1 MSQMRWGGRV
11 VAGAMLLAAILARPA
26 AVSAQL
32 DPLLMIK
39 KGTPTAP
46 VKPNV
51 IIAVDTATRM
61 QNDADE
67 VYYDPNDYTRFG
79 SPVSVLDWE
88 QRINVDSPTVKY
100 RRKYFNLLEVSGG
113 SDKMTADRID
123 TVGDEEG
130 AAYTSFYEKT
140 RLFVAR
146 TALVKALTDNSN
158 VTRYGLIKMRQS
170 APTWGSAKNIQPV
183 AVSDPNQ
190 QTYTELGGAGKW
202 AVTRPQVSG
211 NIRNG
216 SITATQTPLVQ
227 TDAANSNS
235 SVLSILNQG
244 INGTGLIPAGHET
257 GGPTIVDAPIEYMLD
272 DAKAEATRLIAN
284 DGTNCRNTIVVL
296 VVGGG
301 QGTTVIA
308 ANPATKASQF
318 LNISGRRVPIYVIA
332 IAPKTSAE
340 VTQLTAIATNSG
352 GQYFQITKAM
362 IDDTP
367 AGTPVPEAVRAVNI
381 AISHGFMDDADCN
394 KTPAAPLPYGP
405 QTEIQV
411 TSPVVGTVNLKGMTD
426 INGLALPDSETDIV
440 HPVSKAK
447 IPQRSNVLLTTGF
460 ALPNFEGKLRAM
472 RVYKPVG
479 GQATPTTFKF
489 VQDGTKLWVASAPA
503 AASRNIFTV
512 TQNGTMTALT
522 TANVAT
528 LAPYMNVTEA
538 EAARIITY
546 VRSQSL
552 GPFIGSTPAFMDPPS
567 IDPPPDAEY
576 PGFIEAHKNRRTLIW
591 VGGNDGMMH
600 AIDARTGVEV
610 YAFIPF
616 NLLPKLKA
624 LPDGQAIGSPDY
636 FVDSSPKLA
645 DVRIGTAVASC
656 ADVAA
661 TTCWRTYLFFGQGP
675 GGTFYQ
681 ALDVTLAGM
690 ASTVDP
696 VTSTAAQVLAYFAD
710 GTKVKFRWSFPHY
723 SDFDYT
729 LAPYGDI
736 KSTASSLAKSVG
748 ETWSDPAVG
757 QIANQNGRY
766 ALLTGSGFFP
776 ASTQKNSNRGN
787 NNAGTTF
794 YLINIDDGT
803 VFDSKDVGNDSL
815 GETVDNCATAPTP
828 DCTKIKNAIQ
838 ADVVATGP
846 PDSRYITKAYV
857 GDLDGNVW
865 RFDFA
870 MVSGL
875 PKIMASTNLYAAGAA
890 HPLFASM
897 ATVNVG
903 ATQQYIFFGTGSD
916 LLPSAGLPTSH
927 SYKLLSVLDSGAT
940 GSVKYTNTLASIN
953 LTAPDEKVTGFP
965 AVAGDIVFFVTT
977 LTKPNLPCDLPD
989 ATLYATTFTGG
1000 MGYTAQAGAQGT
1012 GAIMTVTG
1020 ARATAPFIV
1029 DQHVA
1034 FGFGSKVEML
1044 GDQNDY
1050 NNGVGQVG
1058 VRILSWRDVR

>member
-1 MSQMRWGGRV
+1 MSQRKWGGRI
-11 VAGAMLLAAILARPA
+11 VAGAMLLAAILARPD

-39 KGTPTAP
+39 KGTPANP
-46 VKPNV
+46 VKPN
-51 IIAVDTATRM
+51 IIFAVDTASRM
-61 QNDADE
+61 QHDADE
-67 VYYDPNDYTRFG
+67 IYYDPNDYVRQGT
-79 SPVSVLDWE
+79 PVSVLDWE
-88 QRINVDSPTVKY
+88 TSLGVEPPTVNY
-100 RRKYFNLLEVSGG
+100 RRKYINLLQVSGG
-113 SDKMTADRID
+113 SDKMTADRIE
-123 TVGDEEG
+123 TVGDDDG
-130 AAYTSFYEKT
+130 AVYTDFYAKT
-140 RLFVAR
+140 RLLVAR
-146 TALVKALTDNSN
+146 VGLAKALTYNSS
-158 VTRYGLIKMRQS
+158 VARFGLIKMRQNS
-170 APTWGSAKNIQPV
+170 PSWGSPKNISPV

-190 QTYTELGGAGKW
+190 QTYTEVGGAGKW
-202 AVTRPQVSG
+202 AITRPTVATNSK
-211 NIRNG
+211 NG
-216 SITATQTPLVQ
+216 SITAVQTPVVL
-227 TDAANSNS
+227 TDAADSNTA
-235 SVLSILNQG
+235 VLSTLNQG
-244 INGTGLIPAGHET
+244 INGAGLIPAGWET
-257 GGPTIVDAPIEYMLD
+257 GSPDVVDAPIEYMLD
-272 DAKAEATRLIAN
+272 DAKAEATRLIGV
-284 DGTNCRNTIVVL
+284 DGTNCRNTVVVL
-296 VVGGG
+296 VVGGKE
-301 QGTTVIA
+301 GTTAFA
-308 ANPATKASQF
+308 ASPETKASQF
-318 LNISGRRVPIYVIA
+318 LSISGRRVPIYVIA
-332 IAPKTSAE
+332 IAPKAAD
-340 VTQLTAIATNSG
+340 VAQLTAIATNSG
-352 GQYFQITKAM
+352 GQYFEITKTM
-362 IDDTP
+362 IDATP
-367 AGTPVPEAVRAVNI
+367 AGTPVPELVRATNI
-381 AISHGFMDDADCN
+381 AISHGFMDFADCN
-394 KTPAAPLPYGP
+394 KTPAEPLPYGP
-405 QTEIQV
+405 QTEFQV
-411 TSPVVGTVNLKGMTD
+411 TSPVVGTVNLKGLTD
-426 INGLALPDSETDIV
+426 INGTALPDSETDIK
-440 HPVSKAK
+440 HPVSLAP
-447 IPQRSNVLLTTGF
+447 IPQRSNVLITTAF
-460 ALPNFEGKLRAM
+460 ALPNFEGKIRAV
-472 RVYKPVG
+472 RVFKPVAD
-479 GQATPTTFKF
+479 ATKPIGYKF
-489 VQDGTKLWVASAPA
+489 IQDGTKLWVASAPD

-528 LAPYMNVTEA
+528 LAPFMNVTEA

-546 VRSQSL
+546 VRAQPL

-567 IDPPPDAEY
+567 IDPPPDPEY
-576 PGFIEAHKNRRTLIW
+576 PAFIDAHKNRRTLIW

-600 AIDARTGVEV
+600 ALDARTGMEV

-616 NLLPKLKA
+616 NLLPKLKT

-645 DVRIGTAVASC
+645 DVRIGTAVANC

-681 ALDVTLAGM
+681 ALDITLEGM
-690 ASTVDP
+690 ALTVDP
-696 VTSTAAQVLAYFAD
+696 VTSTKEQVLAYFAD

-723 SDFDYT
+723 NDFDYT

-736 KSTASSLAKSVG
+736 KSTASALAKSVG

-757 QIANQNGRY
+757 QIANSSGRY

-776 ASTQKNSNRGN
+776 ASTQSASNRSN
-787 NNAGTTF
+787 VAAGTTF

-803 VFDSKDVGNDSL
+803 AFDSVDVGNDKL
-815 GETVDNCATAPTP
+815 GETIDNCATAATP
-828 DCTKIKNAIQ
+828 DCTQIKNAIQ

-916 LLPSAGLPTSH
+916 LLPSAGIPSSH

-940 GSVKYTNTLASIN
+940 GSVKYTNTLQSIN
-953 LTAPDEKVTGFP
+953 LVAPDEKVTGFP

-977 LTKPNLPCDLPD
+977 LTKPNLPCNLPD

-1000 MGYTAQAGAQGT
+1000 MGYTAEAGAQGT

-1044 GDQNDY
+1044 GDPEDY

>member
-1 MSQMRWGGRV
+1 MSQMKWSGRA
-11 VAGAMLLAAILARPA
+11 VAGAMMLAAILAWPEA
-26 AVSAQL
+26 ASAQL

-39 KGTPTAP
+39 KGTPASP

-51 IIAVDTATRM
+51 IFAIETSARM

-67 VYYDPNDYTRFG
+67 IYYDPYDYP
-79 SPVSVLDWE
+79 SSAANLWE
-88 QRINVDSPTVKY
+88 PSIGVDAATMPRY
-100 RRKYFNLLEVSGG
+100 RRRYINLKHVTGG
-113 SDKMTADRID
+113 SDKMTANKIE
-123 TVGDEEG
+123 TVGTDQ
-130 AAYTSFYEKT
+130 AQAFTDFYSKT
-140 RLFVAR
+140 RLLVAR
-146 TALVKALTDNSN
+146 VALAKALGDNTG
-158 VTRYGLIKMRQS
+158 VTRFGLIKMRQNTPS
-170 APTWGSAKNIQPV
+170 WGTAKNIDPV
-183 AVSDPNQ
+183 SVSDPGQ
-190 QTYTELGGAGKW
+190 QTLTELGTAGKW
-202 AVTRPQVSG
+202 AVTLPTVSVK
-211 NIRNG
+211 NG
-216 SITATQTPLVQ
+216 SITSVQAPLVQ
-227 TDAANSNS
+227 TDAASSNAS
-235 SVLSILNQG
+235 ILSILNLG
-244 INGTGLIPAGHET
+244 VGAGGSLVPAGKDEFNT
-257 GGPTIVDAPIEYMLD
+257 VDAPIEFMLD
-272 DAKAEATRLIAN
+272 DAKAEATRLIAA
-284 DGTNCRNTIVVL
+284 DGTNCRNTVVVL
-296 VVGGG
+296 VTGGA
-301 QGTTVIA
+301 QGNTVMG
-308 ANPATKASQF
+308 ANPATKASMF
-318 LNISGRRVPIYVIA
+318 LSISSRRVPIYVLA
-332 IAPKTSAE
+332 IAPPASA
-340 VTQLTAIATNSG
+340 VAQLTSIATNSG
-352 GQYFQITKAM
+352 GQYFEITKAM
-362 IDDTP
+362 IDATP
-367 AGTPVPEAVRAVNI
+367 AGTPVPELVRAANI
-381 AISHGFMDDADCN
+381 AISHSFMDYVDCN
-394 KTPAAPLPYGP
+394 RTPAAPLPYGP
-405 QTEIQV
+405 QTEFQV

-426 INGLALPDSETDIV
+426 INGTALPDSETDIS
-440 HPVSKAK
+440 HPVSGAD
-447 IPQRSNVLLTTGF
+447 IPQRSNVLLTTAF
-460 ALPNFEGKLRAM
+460 ALPNFDGKLRAM
-472 RVYKPVG
+472 RVYKPVVDS
-479 GQATPTTFKF
+479 TKPTGYKF
-489 VQDGTKLWVASAPA
+489 TQDGTKLWVASTPA

-522 TANVAT
+522 VANVST
-528 LAPYMNVTEA
+528 LAPYMNVSEA
-538 EAARIITY
+538 EATRIITY
-546 VRSQSL
+546 VRSQTL
-552 GPFIGSTPAFMDPPS
+552 GPFVGSTPAFMDPPS
-567 IDPPPDAEY
+567 IDPPPDPEY
-576 PGFIEAHKNRRTLIW
+576 PGFMEENKDRRTLIW

-616 NLLPKLKA
+616 NLLAKLKA
-624 LPDGQAIGSPDY
+624 LPDGNAIGTPDY

-645 DVRIGTAVASC
+645 DVRIGTTVANC
-656 ADVAA
+656 ADSSA
-661 TTCWRTYLFFGQGP
+661 TTCWRTYLFFGEGP

-681 ALDVTLAGM
+681 ALDITLDGM
-690 ASTVDP
+690 GSAVDP
-696 VTSTAAQVLAYFAD
+696 LTGTTAQVLSYFAD

-723 SDFDYT
+723 DDFDYT

-736 KSTASSLAKSVG
+736 KSTASNLSKSVG

-757 QIANQNGRY
+757 QIQNSSGKY

-776 ASTQKNSNRGN
+776 ASKQASANRGN
-787 NNAGTTF
+787 IDAGTTF

-803 VFDSKDVGNDSL
+803 VFDSEDVGNDSQ
-815 GETVDNCATAPTP
+815 GESTDNCATASTP
-828 DCTKIKNAIQ
+828 DCTRIKNAIQ

-870 MVSGL
+870 MVSGV
-875 PKIMASTNLYAAGAA
+875 PSVTAKTNLYAAGRA

-916 LLPSAGLPTSH
+916 LLSSAGVPSSH
-927 SYKLLSVLDSGAT
+927 SYKLMSVLDT
-940 GSVKYTNTLASIN
+940 GSSGTVKYTNTLQSIN

-977 LTKPNLPCDLPD
+977 LTKPDQPCNLPD

-1000 MGYTAQAGAQGT
+1000 LGYTAQPAAQGV

>member
-1 MSQMRWGGRV
+1 MSQTNWGGRV
-11 VAGAMLLAAILARPA
+11 VAGAMVLAAIVARPEVA
-26 AVSAQL
+26 SAQL

-39 KGTPTAP
+39 KGTPANP
-46 VKPNV
+46 VKPNG
-51 IIAVDTATRM
+51 IIAVDTAPRM

-67 VYYDPNDYTRFG
+67 VYYDPNDYVRGGLLTFA
-79 SPVSVLDWE
+79 WE
-88 QRINVDSPTVKY
+88 ASLNVDAPMSRY
-100 RRKYFNLLEVSGG
+100 RRKYYNLLEVSGG
-113 SDKMTADRID
+113 SDKMTADRIE
-123 TVGDEEG
+123 TVGDNTG
-130 AAYTSFYEKT
+130 SAYTNFFSKT
-140 RLFVAR
+140 RLWVAR
-146 TALVKALTDNSN
+146 TALVQALTQNNS
-158 VTRYGLIKMRQS
+158 VARFGLIKMRQNT
-170 APTWGSAKNIQPV
+170 PTWGTEKNIEPV
-183 AVSDPNQ
+183 AVSDANQ
-190 QTYTELGGAGKW
+190 QTLTETGVTGRW
-202 AVTRPQVSG
+202 AVTRPTAAAK
-211 NIRNG
+211 NG
-216 SITATQTPLVQ
+216 SVTTVQTPLVL
-227 TDAANSNS
+227 TDAANSNA
-235 SVLSILNQG
+235 SVLSTLNLG
-244 INGTGLIPAGHET
+244 INAAGLIPSGIQT
-257 GGPTIVDAPIEYMLD
+257 GSSTVVDAPIEYMLD
-272 DAKAEATRLIAN
+272 DAKSEATRLIAA
-284 DGTNCRNTIVVL
+284 DGTNCRNTVVVL
-296 VVGGG
+296 VAGGAQGNTVVG
-301 QGTTVIA
+301 

-318 LNISGRRVPIYVIA
+318 LALSGRRVPIYVIA
-332 IAPKTSAE
+332 IAPKSSD
-340 VTQLTAIATNSG
+340 VSQLRSIATNSG
-352 GQYFQITKAM
+352 GQFFEITKAN

-367 AGTPVPEAVRAVNI
+367 AGTAVPEAVRAVNI
-381 AISHGFMDDADCN
+381 AISHSFMDYADCN

-405 QTEIQV
+405 QTEYQV
-411 TSPVVGTVNLKGMTD
+411 TSPVVGTVNLKGTTD
-426 INGLALPDSETDIV
+426 INGTALPDSQTEIFHTT
-440 HPVSKAK
+440 SGAL
-447 IPQRSNVLLTTGF
+447 IPQRSNVMLTTAF
-460 ALPNFEGKLRAM
+460 ALPNFEGKLRAT
-472 RVYKPVG
+472 RVYKPVVDN
-479 GQATPTTFKF
+479 TKPTGYKF
-489 VQDGTKLWVASAPA
+489 TQDGTKLWVASAPA

-512 TQNGTMTALT
+512 TPSGTVTAVT
-522 TANVAT
+522 TANVSI
-528 LAPYMNVTEA
+528 LAPYMNVTSSEA
-538 EAARIITY
+538 TRIITY
-546 VRSQSL
+546 LRSQAL
-552 GPFIGSTPAFMDPPS
+552 GPFVGSTPAFMDPPS
-567 IDPPPDAEY
+567 IDPPPDPEY
-576 PGFIEAHKNRRTLIW
+576 PAFIETHKDRRTLIW

-600 AIDARTGVEV
+600 AIDGRTGIEV

-624 LPDGQAIGSPDY
+624 LPDGNPIGTPEF

-645 DVRIGTAVASC
+645 DVRISTAVATC
-656 ADVAA
+656 AASAA
-661 TTCWRTYLFFGQGP
+661 TCWRTYLFFGEGP

-681 ALDVTLAGM
+681 ALDVTLEGM
-690 ASTVDP
+690 SSSVDP
-696 VTSTAAQVLAYFAD
+696 VTGTITQLLAYFAD
-710 GTKVKFRWSFPHY
+710 GTKVKFRWSFPSY

-736 KSTASSLAKSVG
+736 RSTASNAAKSVG

-757 QIANQNGRY
+757 QIANSSGRY

-776 ASTQKNSNRGN
+776 ASTQANTNRGN
-787 NNAGTTF
+787 VRAGTTF

-803 VFDSKDVGNDSL
+803 LFDSEDVGTDSQ
-815 GETVDNCATAPTP
+815 GETIDNCATAATP

-870 MVSGL
+870 MVSGV
-875 PKIMASTNLYAAGAA
+875 PEITSKTNLYAAGRE

-916 LLPSAGLPTSH
+916 LLPSAGIPSSH
-927 SYKLLSVLDSGAT
+927 SYKLMSVLDSGSS
-940 GSVKYTNTLASIN
+940 GSVKYTNVLQSIN

-977 LTKPNLPCDLPD
+977 LTKPDQPCNLPD

-1000 MGYTAQAGAQGT
+1000 LGYTAQSGAQGT
-1012 GAIMTVTG
+1012 GAILTVTG